1 MMKKLSIFLSLFTL
15 ILSACNTSAEV
26 SISHAHGLAVDSQNS
41 NRVLIATHQGLL
53 SWEDGILSQVGTSQS
68 DLMGFTPHP
77 SQENTYYS
85 SGHPQMG
92 SNLGFQKTSDGG
104 ENWELISLGSDGPVD
119 FHAMT
124 INSKD
129 PNVVYGWY
137 HGALQ
142 RSLDGG
148 GTWEVLNTT
157 LSEVITLNGT
167 ADDPST
173 VYAGTSQGLLVSTD
187 KGETWGLLSEDLMGS
202 VVIAL
207 AVNPTDSM
215 EMLSFSGRLGL
226 AKSTDG
232 GKTWNSSDAEFGQD
246 FPLYIAYSKTEPS
259 TIYLLTKENKLYRS
273 VDGGDTWNPLES

>member
-1 MMKKLSIFLSLFTL
+1 MKKLYLFLSLFTL
-15 ILSACNTSAEV
+15 VLSACTNSEV
-26 SISHAHGLAVDSQNS
+26 LSISHAHGLAVDPQNS
-41 NRVLIATHQGLL
+41 NRVLIATHEGLL
-53 SWEDGILSQVGTSQS
+53 SWKDGLLSQVGTTQN
-68 DLMGFTPHP
+68 DLMGFTVHP
-77 SQENTYYS
+77 SEDQTYYS

-92 SNLGFQKTSDGG
+92 GNLGFQKTSDGG
-104 ENWELISLGSDGPVD
+104 ESWEIISLGSEGPVD

-124 INSKD
+124 INSED

-148 GTWEVLNTT
+148 ESWESLNTN

-167 ADDPST
+167 VDDSST

-187 KGETWGLLSEDLMGS
+187 KGKTWGLVSEDLMGS

-207 AVNPTDSM
+207 AVNPTYAK
-215 EMLSFSGRLGL
+215 EMLSFSDRFGL

-232 GKTWNSSDAEFGQD
+232 GKTWSSSDAEFGQD
-246 FPLYIAYSKTEPS
+246 FPLYIAYSRTEP
-259 TIYLLTKENKLYRS
+259 TIVYLLTKENKLYRS
-273 VDGGDTWNPLES
+273 VDGGGTWSPLES